1 VLQDVCTEPVAFSG
15 RYGRITFVV
24 RCTHPT
30 CARGSY
36 DRLDR
41 RRQRTRRFFRRGRTH
56 LRYRRGQRAY
66 FDTHV
71 FPALTPLVIQPTQP
85 FPFLSNLSPS
95 LAFVLDDGRTDASVD
110 ARVKVPSDVP
120 RWVELT
126 ADVAPR
132 AKVFVRLHKVIRENA
147 HTLYPGMR
155 LKHPS
160 SREVGT
166 RSQPSS
172 PTHHRRT
179 RIAAFAVDTLADCCD
194 RSVTTGPRLRWGG
207 ATFCWAS
214 AWTSSK
220 WAIVVRTG
228 SSGGASIAI

>member
-85 FPFLSNLSPS
+85 FPFLSNLSLS

-120 RWVELT
+120 RWVDLT

-147 HTLYPGMR
+147 HTLSR
-155 LKHPS
+155 HASDVAHP
-160 SREVGT
+160 V
-166 RSQPSS
+166 
-172 PTHHRRT
+172 PTHTRR
-179 RIAAFAVDTLADCCD
+179 RGRDRRGPPAPAF
-194 RSVTTGPRLRWGG
+194 RSIWIGPE
-207 ATFCWAS
+207 
-214 AWTSSK
+214 
-220 WAIVVRTG
+220 
-228 SSGGASIAI
+228 SIR